1 MPLIVWDQSYSVNVK
16 RCDEQHQKLFS
27 MLNGLHQ
34 AMSVGQGRA
43 VIAPLVQELDAYADT
58 HFKAEETLMQQARYP
73 ALATHRGQHETFIA
87 QVQKFKQSLA
97 TEGGVPTVE
106 VAGFLIDWL
115 SKHIKQ
121 TDRQYSSHLNAK
133 GIH

>member
-1 MPLIVWDQSYSVNVK
+1 MPLIVWDQSYAVNVK

-27 MLNGLHQ
+27 LLNGLHQ

-43 VIAPLVQELDAYADT
+43 ILAPLVQELDAYTDT
-58 HFKAEETLMQQARYP
+58 HFKAEETLMEQTTYP
-73 ALATHRGQHETFIA
+73 ALAAHRGQHQTFIA

-97 TEGGVPTVE
+97 TEAGAPTVE
-106 VAGFLIDWL
+106 VASFLMDWL